1 MVRSIFSMFRISIRV
16 IPTVIRPSDCTE
28 LTYSRVFFSQNRY
41 HNHPVFIVLDNGFKC
56 VFLSL
61 VDLFL
66 FYTKVQM
73 LGGYDSVSAGR
84 LWKTIY
90 DDIGGNTGSTSAAT
104 ITRRH
109 YER

>member
-1 MVRSIFSMFRISIRV
+1 MNVIEISAEDV
-16 IPTVIRPSDCTE
+16 GSNKAVS
-28 LTYSRVFFSQNRY
+28 LT
-41 HNHPVFIVLDNGFKC
+41 
-56 VFLSL
+56 

-84 LWKTIY
+84 LWKSIY